1 MGQIRRI
8 IDFVICNTDIAG
20 PEPICSL
27 IKRRFLAGGFMLQQL
42 FGFAMLLV
50 ACLAVFLA
58 LRIGLSIGGDDQDR
72 RES

>member
-1 MGQIRRI
+1 VTQTLLVPSLFVPSLGD
-8 IDFVICNTDIAG
+8 DFS
-20 PEPICSL
+20 PE
-27 IKRRFLAGGFMLQQL
+27 GFMLQQL

-58 LRIGLSIGGDDQDR
+58 LRIGLSIGRDDQNR